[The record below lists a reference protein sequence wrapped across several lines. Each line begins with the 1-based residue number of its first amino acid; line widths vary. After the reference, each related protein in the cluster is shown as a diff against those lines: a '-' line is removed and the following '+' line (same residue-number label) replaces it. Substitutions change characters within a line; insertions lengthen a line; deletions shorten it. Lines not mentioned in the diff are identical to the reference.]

1 MLSFEQESKNIE
13 NLSVILKITIIVA
26 KSEIKT

>member
-13 NLSVILKITIIVA
+13 NLSVILKITIIGA